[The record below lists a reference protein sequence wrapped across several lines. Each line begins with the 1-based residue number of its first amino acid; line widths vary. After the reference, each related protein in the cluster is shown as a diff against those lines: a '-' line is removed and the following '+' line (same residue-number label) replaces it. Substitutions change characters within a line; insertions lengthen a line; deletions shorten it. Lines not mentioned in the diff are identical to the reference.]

1 MQRPFLLPRGVGLL
15 LLGLTLFGLGAASA
29 APKRDLEVER
39 IEAELSQFIED
50 AARANLVTAE
60 IARVRDA
67 VRALAETP
75 KRKQEWRQHL
85 AYLAER
91 RLDIAIATADA
102 ELSRRRIVELDRE
115 YDQIRFDASRKD
127 AELFRLEA
135 EKMRVQALAR
145 AEESERWQ
153 READTARAASAE
165 SAEVA
170 AAARSEAEQSRRVA
184 AAQSTEA
191 SLARREAELAIA
203 AADSL
208 RIQMQSLKARQE
220 SRGLVMTLGESVFA
234 AGDATLRADALGN
247 LDKVLDF
254 VNQDKTRQVRI
265 EGHTDARGSA
275 NLNQV
280 LSQQRADAVM
290 AALVERGVDAARI
303 SALGRGAAVPLA
315 GNDSEAGRA
324 RNRRVEIIL
333 LGK

>member
-1 MQRPFLLPRGVGLL
+1 MGRRLGLRSCLCLL
-15 LLGLTLFGLGAASA
+15 LFNLCLAGWTVALA
-29 APKRDLEVER
+29 APKRDLDVER
-39 IEAELSQFIED
+39 IEAELSQFVED
-50 AARANLVTAE
+50 SARAKLVTAE

-75 KRKQEWRQHL
+75 RRKQEWRQHL

-102 ELSRRRIVELDRE
+102 ELSRRRSEELDHE
-115 YDQIRFDASRKD
+115 YDQIRFEASRKD

-135 EKMRVQALAR
+135 EKLRVQALAR
-145 AEESERWQ
+145 AEESERLQ
-153 READTARAASAE
+153 READSARAESAE
-165 SAEVA
+165 SAEAA

-191 SLARREAELAIA
+191 GLARREAELALA

-234 AGDATLRADALGN
+234 AGDASLRADALGN
-247 LDKVLDF
+247 LDKVLEF
-254 VNQDKTRQVRI
+254 VNQDQTRKIRI

-280 LSQQRADAVM
+280 LSQRRADAVM
-290 AALVERGVDAARI
+290 AALIGRGVAPARI
-303 SALGRGAAVPLA
+303 SALGRGAEVPLA
-315 GNDSEAGRA
+315 GNDSDAGRA